1 MIHWSSAI
9 WLGPRA
15 AVAVAGRLIHRVVT
29 GYYVAMLKYLPG
41 ILIIQV
47 ATVAMV
53 LAVIKSGD
61 HELWLAVL
69 LLALT
74 IGLVTAFWFASLA
87 GHAIKDALANARDEF
102 SREREKFRVN
112 AERQKTSLIRK
123 SHEEIRKETNR
134 AHARAS
140 FKLGA
145 GFIGIV
151 AAGSL
156 MIFSQLITLGLLTL
170 AVGGGALGG
179 YLLRVRQETV
189 TRRKQAFVTGDGL
202 KPAIEVQPVK
212 EDSR

>member
-1 MIHWSSAI
+1 
-9 WLGPRA
+9 
-15 AVAVAGRLIHRVVT
+15 
-29 GYYVAMLKYLPG
+29 MLKYLPG

-47 ATVAMV
+47 ATLAMT

-69 LLALT
+69 LLAL
-74 IGLVTAFWFASLA
+74 IISLVTSFWFSSIAS
-87 GHAIKDALANARDEF
+87 HAKKDALAHAKDEF
-102 SREREKFRVN
+102 YKEREKLRVN
-112 AERQKTSLIRK
+112 AERQKTSLLRK
-123 SHEEIRKETNR
+123 SHEEIRIETNR
-134 AHARAS
+134 AHARSS

-179 YLLRVRQETV
+179 YLMRVRQEAVSRHKETLAISAE
-189 TRRKQAFVTGDGL
+189 RKPV
-202 KPAIEVQPVK
+202 IEVQPVNR
-212 EDSR
+212 DSS